1 MEHNSNNGRA
11 TTVELLRTW
20 EGYGCVHEWVL
31 RVGRALMV
39 SVGAPRGWQT
49 EVGGCWMDALS
60 KQRNTN
66 CVLQDIIHLAIMID

>member
-1 MEHNSNNGRA
+1 MKLNSREDIFVHLRVILYMEHNSNNGRA

-31 RVGRALMV
+31 RVGRALRV

-49 EVGGCWMDALS
+49 VVGGCSVDAGW
-60 KQRNTN
+60 T
-66 CVLQDIIHLAIMID
+66 H